1 MNEQLLALYK
11 QALEIATSRHLSTS
25 RHPYSY
31 LKNEIIRMSK
41 RIAAGEANLSDEVFI
56 KNLLYD
62 FEKLEGIEKSQDAE
76 NNEKVILKVIEVKKG
91 FLKIEESL
99 NNRQTATIILELIK
113 KMIIEDPIIAVS
125 ILDKFIRN
133 I

>member
-1 MNEQLLALYK
+1 MHFL
-11 QALEIATSRHLSTS
+11 
-25 RHPYSY
+25 
-31 LKNEIIRMSK
+31 
-41 RIAAGEANLSDEVFI
+41 EVFI

>member
-11 QALEIATSRHLSTS
+11 EALNIVTNRQ
-25 RHPYSY
+25 PYSY
-31 LKNEIIRMSK
+31 LKNEIIRRSK

-62 FEKLEGIEKSQDAE
+62 FEKLEGTEKSQDAE

-99 NNRQTATIILELIK
+99 NNGQTVTIILELIK
-113 KMIIEDPIIAVS
+113 KMIIEDPIATVY

>member
-1 MNEQLLALYK
+1 M
-11 QALEIATSRHLSTS
+11 
-25 RHPYSY
+25 
-31 LKNEIIRMSK
+31 
-41 RIAAGEANLSDEVFI
+41 
-56 KNLLYD
+56 YD